1 MIKWFQQILLGQR
14 VVHSIKRA
22 TRQVTRYI
30 ARQIFSMISS
40 LLFDNRF
47 KVEHYRGGKLIGV
60 YEGCNDI
67 TTEGKNYLL
76 DVMFGGTTAASPWYI
91 GLINNTPTPT
101 LAATDD
107 YDNITQASNDWD
119 EFTNYEIS
127 AAAVRGTWDEGSA
140 SGGSMTNSTPI
151 TCIIQAGGGVVY
163 GIFICGLGANASVH
177 GDHANDGKL
186 WATAPFSGGAV
197 TLSSSDE
204 LKITYTVNA

>member
-1 MIKWFQQILLGQR
+1 MIKWISQILLGHKVVYSIQR
-14 VVHSIKRA
+14 ASKEVMK
-22 TRQVTRYI
+22 YI
-30 ARQIFSMISS
+30 ARKLFDLTSH

-47 KVEHYRGGKLIGV
+47 KVEHYRDGKLIGV

-67 TTEGKNYLL
+67 TTEGKNFLL
-76 DVMFGGTTAASPWYI
+76 DTMFHGITAAGTWYI

-107 YDNITQASNDWD
+107 YDNINQASNVWD

-127 AAAVRGTWDEGSA
+127 SASVRGTWDEGAA
-140 SGGSMTNSTPI
+140 SGGSMTNITPI
-151 TCIIQAGGGVVY
+151 TCDILAGGGTVY
-163 GIFICGLGANASVH
+163 GIFVCGLGANASVP
-177 GDHANDGKL
+177 GDHASDGIL

-197 TLSSSDE
+197 TLSASDE

>member
-1 MIKWFQQILLGQR
+1 MIKWFQKILFGQK
-14 VVHSIKRA
+14 VAYSIKRA
-22 TRQVTRYI
+22 KRYL

-47 KVEHYRGGKLIGV
+47 KVEHYRSGKLIGV

-67 TTEGKNYLL
+67 TTEGKNFLL
-76 DVMFGGTTAASPWYI
+76 DVMFGNTTAANPWYI
-91 GLINNTPTPT
+91 GLINNTPAVT
-101 LAATDD
+101 LALTDI
-107 YDNITQASNDWD
+107 YDEINGTNDWV

-127 AAAVRGTWDEGSA
+127 AAAVRGTWDEGTA
-140 SGGSMTNSTPI
+140 SGGSITNAVPI
-151 TCIIQAGGGVVY
+151 TCVIQAGGGTVY
-163 GIFICGLGANASVH
+163 GIMIVGLGANASVH

-186 WATAPFSGGAV
+186 WATAAFSGGAV

>member
-1 MIKWFQQILLGQR
+1 MIKWFTRILLGQR
-14 VVHSIKRA
+14 IVYSIKRA
-22 TRQVTRYI
+22 TRYI

-67 TTEGKNYLL
+67 TTEGKNFLL
-76 DVMFGGTTAASPWYI
+76 DVMFGNTTAANPWYI
-91 GLINNTPTPT
+91 GLINNSPTPT
-101 LAATDD
+101 LAATDA
-107 YDNITQASNDWD
+107 YDDINGANDWT

-127 AAAVRGTWDEGSA
+127 AAAVRGTWDEGAA

-151 TCIIQAGGGVVY
+151 TCVIQAGGGTVY
-163 GIFICGLGANASVH
+163 GIFVCGLGANASVH